1 MRCYGFQVLEPL
13 VGRGH
18 IATRRSRKRRIE
30 MVLSQLELRR
40 RRPKHRCSFRCS
52 RNSRRKVAGVNAR
65 LQLANPIPRR
75 GKGQLG
81 FALQALLE
89 AALVELRAIEGC
101 KNRPQSTEH
110 TDQPELPGHAV
121 ADESERHLPYEFE
134 SFLGLQLD
142 LTKRISGRERI
153 RDQVDAAIGYIRE
166 ITGLLRRLE
175 SPPQKAAAYRQ
186 VLRPVDDVDGK
197 NEVDTRFEP
206 VEPALFDQ
214 IQAKAAEPEPCRVVS
229 EVHSQHAAQP
239 RIG

>member
-1 MRCYGFQVLEPL
+1 MLEPL

-30 MVLSQLELRR
+30 MVLSNLELRR
-40 RRPKHRCSFRCS
+40 RRPKYRCSFRCG
-52 RNSRRKVAGVNAR
+52 RNSRRVVAGVDAC

-81 FALQALLE
+81 FALETLLE

-101 KNRPQSTEH
+101 KDRLQSTEH
-110 TDQPELPGHAV
+110 TDKPELPDHAV

-134 SFLGLQLD
+134 SILGLPLG
-142 LTKRISGRERI
+142 LTERISGREKI

-175 SPPQKAAAYRQ
+175 SPPQKAAADRQ

-197 NEVDTRFEP
+197 NEVDTRPEP
-206 VEPALFDQ
+206 IEPALFDQ
-214 IQAKAAEPEPCRVVS
+214 IQAKPAEAEPCLVVS
-229 EVHSQHAAQP
+229 EVHPQHAAQP
-239 RIG
+239 CIGEA